1 MKDYKIEVWFRYVV
15 SGEQEK
21 DFEVFNIKAWNVEEA
36 SQKALAEFETGASN
50 CIPFAIKNLDV

>member
-36 SQKALAEFETGASN
+36 SQKALAEFKQISN
-50 CIPFAIKNLDV
+50 AIPFAVKNVGL